1 MLSFAFVAVLAVSW
15 LLVRS
20 SGRKLTVSR
29 TIRPE
34 RPTAGDRALVSV
46 SVRNGSPL
54 PGPQVTVAGGGGALG
69 LRRPEMEF
77 ESLEPRG
84 EKTMTGASLP
94 VHRGVHRLPALRLQ
108 AEDPLGL
115 VRRRRDAGGEQELVV
130 YPRLVELG
138 ACELVT
144 GSGRPR
150 EWGESGA
157 LQPGSSEFRGIRPHA
172 PGEPLGRVD
181 WKATAKTGS
190 LMLRE
195 MDDPT
200 NSDYF
205 VLLDGTAAA
214 LVGTYPDTNF
224 ELAVSV
230 AGSLAGCALR
240 AGRGVDLALHDRA
253 GRQARLVPGP
263 HTYRRLLE
271 TLATAQPDAT
281 SPLGHTLKRLQTRR
295 TFRLRGASLALVTLT
310 LDRDLVHNLI
320 ALHERGVR
328 LSVLHIDGASFA
340 GADGEHPGAAAETA
354 WESRR
359 ALLLSLAAA
368 GVLCLTVR
376 HGDDLRT
383 VLSPRRERDR
393 EDSA

>member
-1 MLSFAFVAVLAVSW
+1 
-15 LLVRS
+15 
-20 SGRKLTVSR
+20 
-29 TIRPE
+29 
-34 RPTAGDRALVSV
+34 
-46 SVRNGSPL
+46 
-54 PGPQVTVAGGGGALG
+54 
-69 LRRPEMEF
+69 MEF

-84 EKTMTGASLP
+84 EKTLTGASLP
-94 VHRGVHRLPALRLQ
+94 VHRGVHHVPALRLQ

-115 VRRRRDAGGEQELVV
+115 VRRRRDAGGEQQVVV

-157 LQPGSSEFRGIRPHA
+157 PQPGSSEFRGIRPHA

-253 GRQARLVPGP
+253 GRQVRLAPGP
-263 HTYRRLLE
+263 HVYRRLLE

-281 SPLGHTLKRLQTRR
+281 PSLGHTLQRLQTRR
-295 TFRLRGASLALVTLT
+295 GLRLRGASLALVTLT
-310 LDRDLVHNLI
+310 LDRHLVHQLI

-340 GADGEHPGAAAETA
+340 VPDGQDFDADAETV

-368 GVLCLTVR
+368 GVLCLAVR
-376 HGDDLRT
+376 RGDDLRT
-383 VLSPRRERDR
+383 VLSPRRELDR
-393 EDSA
+393 GASA